1 MKILRSMQ
9 KVNVLKNIAFRVE
22 RNKLKFYLKFKNDV
36 RIMIIFR

>member
-9 KVNVLKNIAFRVE
+9 KMNVLKNITFRVE

-36 RIMIIFR
+36 